1 MDFIK
6 EVWDYFKERKKYW
19 LIPIVLI
26 LMMMGGLIIISQG
39 TTIAPFIYTIF

>member
-6 EVWDYFKERKKYW
+6 EVWEYFKERKKYW

-26 LMMMGGLIIISQG
+26 LMIMGGLIIVSQG